1 MNIIHIKH
9 LLAIKLIII
18 IILYTYIYTYIHTY
32 IHTYLFTYILLLAQ
46 FCLVDANAIPPT
58 KPTTVPP

>member
-9 LLAIKLIII
+9 LVAIKFIII
-18 IILYTYIYTYIHTY
+18 IIL
-32 IHTYLFTYILLLAQ
+32 AQ
-46 FCLVDANAIPPT
+46 FSLVDANAIPPT